1 MAKRNKKHDD
11 TPTFQNR
18 KARHDYEIV
27 DTLEVGIKLSGS
39 EVKAIRDGLASIA
52 EGFVTVK
59 ESPKHALT
67 LHGVHIGVYPAAG
80 PIQHTPVHDR
90 ALLAHKREI
99 EKLARQIDQKGMTI
113 VPLKMYFQQGLIKV
127 TIGVARG
134 RAAHDKRRAIAERES
149 ERELKRA
156 MSRIDR

>member
-1 MAKRNKKHDD
+1 MAGRKKKHDD
-11 TPTFQNR
+11 TPTFVNR
-18 KARHDYEIV
+18 KARHDYEII
-27 DTLEVGIKLSGS
+27 DTLEVGIVLIGS
-39 EVKAIRDGLASIA
+39 EVKAIRDGLASLG

-59 ESPKHALT
+59 ELPRPALT

-99 EKLARQIDQKGMTI
+99 EKLARQVDQKGMTI
-113 VPLKMYFQQGLIKV
+113 VPLKMYFKQGLIKL

-134 RAAHDKRRAIAERES
+134 LAAYDKRRAIAERDND
-149 ERELKRA
+149 RELKRA